1 MYFTV
6 GRNVLKTRK
15 EDTDVI
21 QISINKKGL
30 RAATVH
36 KIVEDAIKAVYP
48 DASVTTTRKE
58 PAESRADR
66 LGEAESGFD
75 DAKSTVEE
83 LRDEMQEWYNN
94 MPENFQSG
102 DKGDEVQS
110 TVEALEEIISNMEQV
125 DFSSV
130 DFPSMM

>member
-1 MYFTV
+1 M
-6 GRNVLKTRK
+6 
-15 EDTDVI
+15 I

-30 RAATVH
+30 RADTIH
-36 KIVEDAIKAVYP
+36 KIVEEAVKAKYP
-48 DASVTTTRKE
+48 DAHVTTTRKE

-66 LGEAESGFD
+66 LGEAESEFD
-75 DAKSTVEE
+75 NAKSTVEE
-83 LRDEMQEWYNN
+83 LRDEMQEWYDN

-102 DKGDEVQS
+102 SKGDDVQS
-110 TVEALEEIISNMEQV
+110 AVEALEEIISNLEQV